1 MSTVNGLNSLLAIGI
16 DNKNFFNKSNSSYGL
31 QNVKTLYPFATAFG
45 LGNGLGYSL
54 TLRKALTVNR
64 PFKQYQ
70 YGGRNPAQILTNNV
84 STKNSQEILGYGLV
98 SSSLNGTG
106 DVINV

>member
-1 MSTVNGLNSLLAIGI
+1 MSSVNQTNYLLSIGI
-16 DNKNFFNKSNSSYGL
+16 DNKNFFNKSNSSYGI
-31 QNVKTLYPFATAFG
+31 QHVKTLSPFATGFG
-45 LGNGLGYSL
+45 LDGLGYNL
-54 TLRKALTVNR
+54 TLRKAVTINR

-70 YGGRNPAQILTNNV
+70 YGGRSPSQILTNNV
-84 STKNSQEILGYGLV
+84 STRNSEQILGYGLV